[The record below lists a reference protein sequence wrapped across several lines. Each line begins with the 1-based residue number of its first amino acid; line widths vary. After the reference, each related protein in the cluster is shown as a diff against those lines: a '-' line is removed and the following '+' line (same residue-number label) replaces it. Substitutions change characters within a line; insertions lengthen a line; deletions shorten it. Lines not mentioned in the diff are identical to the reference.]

1 MTVMFFKKSFEGDA
15 AFYQASFESTWP
27 FFFLLVVV
35 LYRMYY
41 ISVTDV
47 VGGNVMTEVQ
57 ETTNLAILLCKCYC
71 GTITACLLDFEH
83 PVCYYCKTLF
93 LIQKKLPTVHFKEIE
108 NH

>member
-1 MTVMFFKKSFEGDA
+1 MLLFTKHHLKAHGL
-15 AFYQASFESTWP
+15 

-93 LIQKKLPTVHFKEIE
+93 FNTEKAPYCALQR
-108 NH
+108 N